1 MELAKLII
9 IDLLNE
15 HRLTNYAE
23 HNASRRVH
31 LARSWIVQ
39 KGYTSH

>member
-23 HNASRRVH
+23 HNASRVEHYQR
-31 LARSWIVQ
+31 LWIVQ
-39 KGYTSH
+39 RVYTSH